1 MCSMVGEVGFEPT
14 TTAFAETYSNEA
26 DLDLHTLLGYKIAF
40 AACLSVVIPKN
51 GLTVDFSTFN
61 CHKALDC
68 SGLVQNDY

>member
-1 MCSMVGEVGFEPT
+1 MLNGGGGWIRTNNYCFRR
-14 TTAFAETYSNEA
+14 TYSNEA
-26 DLDLHTLLGYKIAF
+26 DLDFHTLLGYKIAF